1 MQCSLVSQ
9 LDKGTQPVRGSAH
22 PACSFPCSSV
32 RPQSAAGIR
41 AQAGFMSDVSQHV
54 RDPAVALEMFIH
66 VFFGLSKSLAAFI
79 RG

>member
-1 MQCSLVSQ
+1 
-9 LDKGTQPVRGSAH
+9 
-22 PACSFPCSSV
+22 
-32 RPQSAAGIR
+32 
-41 AQAGFMSDVSQHV
+41 MSDVSQHV